1 MQQGLPHI
9 LMICGSPWRIM
20 SRVGYALEAVGK
32 TETEYFTE
40 LDLGTALVA
49 SCVDRLD
56 IVVVDEVRG
65 QRRGEEL
72 IDLEGDHHIPVHVDV
87 TEVLVVRREE
97 RELRDEVDVLSELA
111 LVVSYCKST
120 DFCER
125 LLTGLNP
132 EGTSCREAVVK
143 DEGHLPRDG
152 REQEGEVFVGLV
164 VSTDSEC
171 QIARGEEGR
180 DVLILVPWDIGV
192 RVRVVPTSELREE
205 VSEGRDA
212 PVLGDVATDLGAEVQ
227 LIDALE
233 PLIGGR
239 EGLTEVGDQ
248 GIVPAPVSLLIVG
261 RSIEVEVPSYGV
273 LTTSSPVGE

>member
-1 MQQGLPHI
+1 
-9 LMICGSPWRIM
+9 M

-32 TETEYFTE
+32 TEAEYFTE
-40 LDLGTALVA
+40 LDLSTALVA
-49 SCVDRLD
+49 SSIDRLD

-125 LLTGLNP
+125 LLAGLNP
-132 EGTSCREAVVK
+132 EGTSCGEAIVK

-164 VSTDSEC
+164 VSTDSER
-171 QIARGEEGR
+171 QIARSEEGR
-180 DVLILVPWDIGV
+180 DVLILVARDIGV

-239 EGLTEVGDQ
+239 EGLTEVRDQ

-261 RSIEVEVPSYGV
+261 RSIEIEVPSYGV

>member
-1 MQQGLPHI
+1 
-9 LMICGSPWRIM
+9 M

-32 TETEYFTE
+32 TEAEYFTE
-40 LDLGTALVA
+40 LDLSTAPVA
-49 SCVDRLD
+49 SSVDRLD

-87 TEVLVVRREE
+87 AEVLVVRREE
-97 RELRDEVDVLSELA
+97 RELCDEVDVLGELT
-111 LVVSYCKST
+111 LVVRYCKST

-125 LLTGLNP
+125 LLAGLNP

-180 DVLILVPWDIGV
+180 DVLILVPWDVGV
-192 RVRVVPTSELREE
+192 RVGVVPTSELREE
-205 VSEGRDA
+205 VSEGRDT

-239 EGLTEVGDQ
+239 EGLTEVRDQ

-273 LTTSSPVGE
+273 LTTCSPVGE

>member
-1 MQQGLPHI
+1 
-9 LMICGSPWRIM
+9 M
-20 SRVGYALEAVGK
+20 SRVGYALEVVGK
-32 TETEYFTE
+32 TEAEYFTE

-49 SCVDRLD
+49 SSIDRFD

-72 IDLEGDHHIPVHVDV
+72 IDLESDHHIPVHVDV

-97 RELRDEVDVLSELA
+97 RELRDEVDVLSELT

-132 EGTSCREAVVK
+132 EGTRCRETVIK

-164 VSTDSEC
+164 VSTDSER

-180 DVLILVPWDIGV
+180 DVLILVPRDIGV

-205 VSEGRDA
+205 VSESRDA

-239 EGLTEVGDQ
+239 EGLTEVRDQ
-248 GIVPAPVSLLIVG
+248 GIVPAPVSLLVVS

-273 LTTSSPVGE
+273 LTTCSPVGE

>member
-1 MQQGLPHI
+1 
-9 LMICGSPWRIM
+9 M

-32 TETEYFTE
+32 TEAEYFTE
-40 LDLGTALVA
+40 LDLSSALVA

-72 IDLEGDHHIPVHVDV
+72 IDLESDHHIPVHVDV

-97 RELRDEVDVLSELA
+97 RELRDEVDVLSELT
-111 LVVSYCKST
+111 LVISYCKST

-132 EGTSCREAVVK
+132 EGTSCRETVIK

-164 VSTDSEC
+164 VSTDSER

-180 DVLILVPWDIGV
+180 DVLILVPRDIGV
-192 RVRVVPTSELREE
+192 RVRVVPTSELCEE
-205 VSEGRDA
+205 VSESRDA
-212 PVLGDVATDLGAEVQ
+212 PVLGDVATDLSAEVQ

-239 EGLTEVGDQ
+239 EGLTEVRDQ

>member
-20 SRVGYALEAVGK
+20 NRVGYALEAVGK

-72 IDLEGDHHIPVHVDV
+72 IDLESDHHIPVHVDV

-97 RELRDEVDVLSELA
+97 RELRDEVDVLSELT
-111 LVVSYCKST
+111 LVVSYRKST

-132 EGTSCREAVVK
+132 EGASCREAVVE

-171 QIARGEEGR
+171 QIARSEEGR
-180 DVLILVPWDIGV
+180 DVLILVPWDVGV
-192 RVRVVPTSELREE
+192 RVRVVPTSELCEE
-205 VSEGRDA
+205 VSESRDA

-239 EGLTEVGDQ
+239 EGLTEVCDQ
-248 GIVPAPVSLLIVG
+248 GIVPAPVSLLVVS

-273 LTTSSPVGE
+273 LTTCSPVGE

>member
-1 MQQGLPHI
+1 MQQGLLHI
-9 LMICGSPWRIM
+9 LMIWGSPWRIM

-32 TETEYFTE
+32 TEAEYFTE
-40 LDLGTALVA
+40 LDLSSALVA

-97 RELRDEVDVLSELA
+97 RELGDEVDVLSELT

-132 EGTSCREAVVK
+132 EGTCCRETVIK
-143 DEGHLPRDG
+143 DESHLPRDG

-164 VSTDSEC
+164 VSTDSER

-180 DVLILVPWDIGV
+180 DVLILVPWDVGV

-205 VSEGRDA
+205 VSESRDA

-239 EGLTEVGDQ
+239 EGLTEVRDQ
-248 GIVPAPVSLLIVG
+248 GIVPAPVSLLVVS

>member
-32 TETEYFTE
+32 TEAEYFTE
-40 LDLGTALVA
+40 LDLSSALVA

-65 QRRGEEL
+65 QRCGEEL
-72 IDLEGDHHIPVHVDV
+72 IDLESDHHIPVHVDV

-97 RELRDEVDVLSELA
+97 RELGDEVDVLSELT

-132 EGTSCREAVVK
+132 EGTCCRETVIK
-143 DEGHLPRDG
+143 DESHLPRDG

-164 VSTDSEC
+164 VSTDSER

-180 DVLILVPWDIGV
+180 DVLILVPWDVGV

-205 VSEGRDA
+205 VSESRDA

-239 EGLTEVGDQ
+239 EGLTEVRDQ
-248 GIVPAPVSLLIVG
+248 GIVPAPVSLLVVS